1 MEHAPERITVDPDL
15 LTIEWSDGASTV
27 LSGGRLR
34 AACPCADCRE
44 HRIAATSPI
53 QLGDRSTIKDAR
65 LVGGY
70 ALRFTFADGHVDGI
84 YPYGQ
89 LRHLGEDEESP
100 DIRRQTAEDI

>member
-1 MEHAPERITVDPDL
+1 MEHAPERITVDPER
-15 LTIEWSDGASTV
+15 LTIEWSDGVTTA

-44 HRIAATSPI
+44 HGVAASSPI
-53 QLGDRSTIKDAR
+53 LLGAQSTIDDAH

-70 ALRFTFADGHVDGI
+70 AIRFTFADGHVDGI

-89 LRHLGEDEESP
+89 LRHLGEDEG
-100 DIRRQTAEDI
+100 